1 MMKRRHFIKALGASL
16 VVFQGNALS
25 KAINPLRPKSQIQ
38 NKKIVWVIL
47 RGALDSLHT
56 IVPTSD
62 TNLASLRPKLYNA
75 IKDDLL
81 PLDGGFALH
90 PSLTNLHVWYKN
102 KELSPVIA
110 VGSGYAKRSHFDG
123 QDYLESG
130 LNTIDQDSGWLSR
143 AIEVKNRKGLA
154 VAQALPISLR
164 GSAQSSTW
172 YPSSLK
178 SVDDNIYDDLA
189 KLYEED
195 PILLSKLNEGLRVK
209 GMVGLE
215 KTKIRRGKF
224 TDLTKSCAKLLNGNS
239 NIDCAMLEL
248 GGWDTHNNQHNRL
261 NRQLNDLDDGLQALK
276 QELGK
281 NWDDTVV
288 VVATEFGRTVK
299 ENGTGGTD
307 HGTASVMF
315 IAGGNVDG
323 GKVLGEWPGLGT
335 AQLHE
340 GRDLKATSSTFSWIS
355 EVLESHWQ
363 LSRHELSK
371 VFPV

>member
-1 MMKRRHFIKALGASL
+1 MMKRRHFIKALAASL

-25 KAINPLRPKSQIQ
+25 KTISPLKL
-38 NKKIVWVIL
+38 NKELKGKKIVWVVL

-90 PSLTNLHVWYKN
+90 PSLINLHAWYKK

-110 VGSGYAKRSHFDG
+110 VGSGYTRRSHFDG

-154 VAQALPISLR
+154 IAQTLPISLR

-172 YPSSLK
+172 YPTKLK
-178 SVDDNIYDDLA
+178 SANENIYDDLA
-189 KLYEED
+189 KLYED
-195 PILLSKLNEGLRVK
+195 DSILLSKLNEGLRVK
-209 GMVGLE
+209 DMVGLE
-215 KTKIRRGKF
+215 KTKKKRGKF

-248 GGWDTHNNQHNRL
+248 GGWDTHNNQCNRL
-261 NRQLNDLDDGLQALK
+261 SRQLKDLDDGLQSLK
-276 QELGK
+276 QDLGK
-281 NWDDTVV
+281 SWDDTVV
-288 VVATEFGRTVK
+288 IVATEFGRTVK

-307 HGTASVMF
+307 HGTASAMF
-315 IAGGNVDG
+315 IAGGGVTG
-323 GKVLGEWPGLGT
+323 GTVLGEWPGLGAT
-335 AQLHE
+335 QLHE
-340 GRDLKATSSTFSWIS
+340 GRDLKATSNTFSWIAKI
-355 EVLESHWQ
+355 LESHWQ
-363 LSRHELSK
+363 LSKDELLN
-371 VFPV
+371 VFPT